1 MNSIVIAIDGPAAS
15 GKGTIAQAIAQHYNF
30 AHLDTG
36 LLYRAIANIL
46 ITDETLDPA
55 TEQAVEAAKRIRDE
69 FPLDQLEGDAN
80 LRSEK
85 VSATASVVAAI
96 PQVREQ
102 LIVLQRNFAKYPPNN
117 AAGVVMEGRDI
128 ATVICPWA
136 QVQLYVDASLE
147 ARARRRFEEMAAR
160 AKTTG
165 TKPIFSNE
173 QEALEILAKRD
184 KRDTQRSN
192 APLKK
197 AQNALLLDTTKLDIK
212 ESIARS
218 IDLIEARLRS
228 LGDVGAGEQ
237 SQ

>member
-1 MNSIVIAIDGPAAS
+1 MDSIVIAIDGPAAS
-15 GKGTIAQAIAQHYNF
+15 GKGTIARAVAEHYKF

-46 ITDETLDPA
+46 ITSGVRDPTA
-55 TEQAVEAAKRIRDE
+55 EQAVEAAKRIRDE
-69 FPLDQLEGDAN
+69 TPLEQIEQN
-80 LRSEK
+80 PVLRSEQ
-85 VSATASVVAAI
+85 VSAIASNIAAI

-102 LIVLQRNFAKYPPNN
+102 LVDLQRDFAKHPPDD

-136 QVQLYVDASLE
+136 QAQLYVDASLE
-147 ARARRRFEEMAAR
+147 TRANRRFKEIIARTEAAGAKPNFSSEKEVLR
-160 AKTTG
+160 A
-165 TKPIFSNE
+165 
-173 QEALEILAKRD
+173 LAERD
-184 KRDTQRSN
+184 KRDTQRQN

-197 AQNALLLDTTKLDIK
+197 TPNALLLDTTKLCIK

-218 IDLIEARLRS
+218 IEFIQSRLHPMGRF
-228 LGDVGAGEQ
+228 GASRQ

>member
-15 GKGTIAQAIAQHYNF
+15 GKGTIARAIAQHYNF

-46 ITDETLDPA
+46 ITNETLDPT
-55 TEQAVEAAKRIRDE
+55 TEQAVEVAKRIRDE
-69 FPLDQLEGDAN
+69 IPLGQLEGDAK

-85 VSATASVVAAI
+85 VSTTASVVAAI

-102 LIVLQRNFAKYPPNN
+102 LVVLQRNFAKHPPNN

-147 ARARRRFEEMAAR
+147 ARARRRFEEMVAR

-165 TKPIFSNE
+165 TKPIFSSE
-173 QEALEILAKRD
+173 QEVLKILAKRD

-228 LGDVGAGEQ
+228 VVGIGAGEQ

>member
-36 LLYRAIANIL
+36 LLYRAIANVL
-46 ITDETLDPA
+46 ITNGTLDPTA
-55 TEQAVEAAKRIRDE
+55 EQAVEAAKHIRDE
-69 FPLDQLEGDAN
+69 IPLEQLESN
-80 LRSEK
+80 TKLRNEK
-85 VSATASVVAAI
+85 VSTTASVVAAI

-102 LIVLQRNFAKYPPNN
+102 LVLLQRNFAEHPPGN

-160 AKTTG
+160 AKTAG
-165 TKPIFSNE
+165 TKPIFSSE
-173 QEALEILAKRD
+173 QEILQILAERD
-184 KRDTQRSN
+184 KRDIQRSN

-218 IDLIEARLRS
+218 IDLVEARLRS
-228 LGDVGAGEQ
+228 MGDIGASEP

>member
-15 GKGTIAQAIAQHYNF
+15 GKGTIARAIAQHYNF

-36 LLYRAIANIL
+36 LLYRAIANVL
-46 ITDETLDPA
+46 ITDEILEPTSK
-55 TEQAVEAAKRIRDE
+55 QAVEATEYIRNE
-69 FPLDQLEGDAN
+69 IPLEQLEGDIS
-80 LRSEK
+80 LRSER

-102 LIVLQRNFAKYPPNN
+102 LVALQRNFAKHPPDN
-117 AAGVVMEGRDI
+117 ATGVVMEGRDI

-147 ARARRRFEEMAAR
+147 TRARRRFGEMVAR
-160 AKTTG
+160 AEAAG
-165 TKPIFSNE
+165 TEPIFSNK
-173 QEALEILAKRD
+173 QEVLKILAERD
-184 KRDTQRSN
+184 KRDTGRSN

-197 AQNALLLDTTKLDIK
+197 ASNALLLDTTKLGIK
-212 ESIARS
+212 ESIARG
-218 IDLIEARLRS
+218 IDLIESRLHS
-228 LGDVGAGEQ
+228 MGSVGVGGQ

>member
-15 GKGTIAQAIAQHYNF
+15 GKGAIARAIAQHYSF

-46 ITDETLDPA
+46 ITNGILKPTDE
-55 TEQAVEAAKRIRDE
+55 EAVEAAKHIRDE
-69 FPLDQLEGDAN
+69 IPLERLESDTR

-85 VSATASVVAAI
+85 VSATASAIAAI
-96 PQVREQ
+96 PQVRDQ
-102 LIVLQRNFAKYPPNN
+102 LVALQRNFAKHPPNN

-147 ARARRRFEEMAAR
+147 TRARRRFEEMAAR
-160 AKTTG
+160 ARTAG
-165 TKPIFSNE
+165 TKPIFSSE

-184 KRDTQRSN
+184 KRDTRRSN

-197 AQNALLLDTTKLDIK
+197 AENALLLDTTKLDIK

-218 IDLIEARLRS
+218 VDLIEAHLHS
-228 LGDVGAGEQ
+228 IKDIGVGGQ